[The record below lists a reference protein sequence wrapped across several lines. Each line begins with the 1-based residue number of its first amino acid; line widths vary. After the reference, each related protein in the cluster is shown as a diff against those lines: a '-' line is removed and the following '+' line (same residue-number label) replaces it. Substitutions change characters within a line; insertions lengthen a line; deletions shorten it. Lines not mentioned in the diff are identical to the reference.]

1 MKAAALAL
9 LLPVAAGAAEPS
21 ALFLAGGPAGPAC
34 AACHGRD
41 GEGGGEAR
49 TPPVTWRAL
58 SAPGPQRPA
67 YDAASFAAAL
77 RDGRD
82 PGGRVLARLM
92 PRYALDEDDIAGL
105 RAYLQGLPA
114 LQRRGVTPDR
124 VTLGV
129 AAPARYLDALRSAL
143 SGRRFYGRRVE
154 LLPVAPDAE
163 AAALP
168 ILALLAPPSAEVN
181 AARTAADSGVP
192 VLFPLEPLR
201 GDESAQ
207 AFRSFVPSLA
217 QDAQR
222 LAEAVATEA
231 PQLVVMVAAKDDPFA
246 AAVDD
251 ALRHTLGAGARLDR
265 IEPGDPL
272 PGAVSDVVL
281 LADAPASAT
290 RIWTVGLP
298 SATATG
304 EARVLLPGGPLLKQP
319 ATATLPKAHAT
330 LTAALVAAALA
341 SAGRDVTR
349 TRLMRA
355 LGDVGGDVPALD
367 YRRFPLTGTDAGA
380 ILAGRR

>member
-1 MKAAALAL
+1 MKAALLAL
-9 LLPVAAGAAEPS
+9 LLPVAAGASEAP
-21 ALFLAGGPAGPAC
+21 ALFVTGGPAGPAC

-49 TPPVTWRAL
+49 TPPIIWRAL

-82 PGGRVLARLM
+82 PGGRTLARLM

-105 RAYLQGLPA
+105 QGYLRDLPA
-114 LQRRGVTPDR
+114 LQRRGVAPDR

-129 AAPARYLDALRSAL
+129 AAGARYLDALRRAL
-143 SGRRFYGRRVE
+143 AGRRFYGRRVE
-154 LLPVAPDAE
+154 LLPVAADAE

-168 ILALLAPPSAEVN
+168 ILALLAPPSGEV
-181 AARTAADSGVP
+181 TAAQSAADAGVP
-192 VLFPLEPLR
+192 VLFPLAPLR
-201 GDESAQ
+201 GNESAQ

-222 LAEAVATEA
+222 LADAIAAEG
-231 PQLVVMVAAKDDPFA
+231 PLQVVIVAARDGPFA

-251 ALRHTLGAGARLDR
+251 ALRHTLDTGARLDR
-265 IEPGDPL
+265 IAPGDPL

-298 SATATG
+298 SAAASG
-304 EARVLLPGGPLLKQP
+304 EARVLLPGGSLLKKP
-319 ATATLPKAHAT
+319 ATATLTEAHAA

-349 TRLMRA
+349 TTLMRA
-355 LGDVGGDVPALD
+355 LSEAGGDVPPLD
-367 YRRFPLTGTDAGA
+367 YGRFPLTGTEAGA